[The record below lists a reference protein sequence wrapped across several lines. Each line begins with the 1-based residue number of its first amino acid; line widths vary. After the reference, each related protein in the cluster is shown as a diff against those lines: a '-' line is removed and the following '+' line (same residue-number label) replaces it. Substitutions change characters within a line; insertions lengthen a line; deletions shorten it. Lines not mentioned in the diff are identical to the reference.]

1 MRIVFDTNIFISAL
15 ILPSSFAEKAILKV
29 IEGSDELIISHD
41 IIDEVLTV
49 LSNKFSRNR
58 EALSRT
64 AINLAEIGRIVKP
77 TERIGIFQDEPD
89 NRILECAADGKADAI
104 FTGDKEMLKL
114 GSYKGIKIVTLK
126 DYLAMR

>member
-1 MRIVFDTNIFISAL
+1 MKIVFDTNIFISAL
-15 ILPSSFAEKAILKV
+15 ILPGSSAEKAILKV

-58 EALSRT
+58 EALSR
-64 AINLAEIGRIVKP
+64 AAVNLAEIGTIVKP
-77 TERIGIFQDEPD
+77 RECISVFQDEPD
-89 NRILECAADGKADAI
+89 NRILECATAGKADAI
-104 FTGDKEMLKL
+104 VTGDKEMLKL
-114 GSYKGIKIVTLK
+114 GKYGGIRIISLK

>member
-1 MRIVFDTNIFISAL
+1 MRVVFDTNIFISAL
-15 ILPSSFAEKAILKV
+15 ILAGSSAEKAILKV

-64 AINLAEIGRIVKP
+64 AVNFAEIGIIVKP
-77 TERIGIFQDEPD
+77 TERISIFQDEPD
-89 NRILECAADGKADAI
+89 NRILECAAAGKADAI
-104 FTGDKEMLKL
+104 VTGDKEMLKL
-114 GSYKGIKIVTLK
+114 GSYKGIKIITLK

>member
-1 MRIVFDTNIFISAL
+1 MRVVFDTNIFISAL
-15 ILPSSFAEKAILKV
+15 ILPGSFAEKAILKV

-114 GSYKGIKIVTLK
+114 GSYKEIKIISLK

>member
-1 MRIVFDTNIFISAL
+1 MKIVFDTNIFISAL
-15 ILPSSFAEKAILKV
+15 ILPGSSAEKAILKV

-89 NRILECAADGKADAI
+89 NRILECATAGKADAI
-104 FTGDKEMLKL
+104 VTGDKEMLKL
-114 GSYKGIKIVTLK
+114 GKYGGIKIITLK

>member
-1 MRIVFDTNIFISAL
+1 MKIVFDTNIFISAL
-15 ILPSSFAEKAILKV
+15 ILPGSSAEKAISKV

-64 AINLAEIGRIVKP
+64 AVNLAEIGRIVKP
-77 TERIGIFQDEPD
+77 TEHISIFQDEPD
-89 NRILECAADGKADAI
+89 NRILECAAAGKADAI
-104 FTGDKEMLKL
+104 VTGDKEMLKL
-114 GSYKGIKIVTLK
+114 GKYGGIRIISLK
-126 DYLAMR
+126 DYLAI

>member
-1 MRIVFDTNIFISAL
+1 M
-15 ILPSSFAEKAILKV
+15 KV

-64 AINLAEIGRIVKP
+64 AVNLAEIGRIVKP
-77 TERIGIFQDEPD
+77 TERISISPITTFGNKFQDEPD
-89 NRILECAADGKADAI
+89 NRILECATAGKADAI
-104 FTGDKEMLKL
+104 VTGDKEMLKL
-114 GSYKGIKIVTLK
+114 GSYKGIKIITLK
-126 DYLAMR
+126 DYLSRR

>member
-15 ILPSSFAEKAILKV
+15 ILPGSFAEKAILKI

-64 AINLAEIGRIVKP
+64 AVNLAEISRIVKP
-77 TERIGIFQDEPD
+77 TERISIFQDEPD
-89 NRILECAADGKADAI
+89 NRVLECAAAGKADVI
-104 FTGDKEMLKL
+104 VTGDKEMLKL
-114 GSYKGIKIVTLK
+114 GSYKEIKIISLK

>member
-89 NRILECAADGKADAI
+89 NRILECATAGKADAI
-104 FTGDKEMLKL
+104 VTGDKEMLKL
-114 GSYKGIKIVTLK
+114 GKYGGIKIITLK

>member
-1 MRIVFDTNIFISAL
+1 MRVVFDTNIFISAL
-15 ILPSSFAEKAILKV
+15 ILPGSSAEKAILKV

-89 NRILECAADGKADAI
+89 NRILECATAGKADAI
-104 FTGDKEMLKL
+104 VTGDKEMLKL
-114 GSYKGIKIVTLK
+114 GKYGGIKIITLK